1 MLKPGALDQLQQVHE
16 LNRAFLGLLQ
26 TRVRQSRPCLALPA
40 AAAAPLATVGAALL
54 EAAAAFPR
62 ALFQIEI
69 PPHSAPV
76 TQNICPPLDEAEH
89 DLNFSIL
96 FAARQASRQ
105 SAYQARL
112 LFGLEGLHVER
123 FGASTF
129 AELQRLGWISGV
141 VQCAFRDRPWFWH
154 SLLTA
159 TRPEVRR
166 HLALLALQPCLA
178 GGWPQ
183 RRPPQS
189 IV

>member
-26 TRVRQSRPCLALPA
+26 SRVRQGRPCLGLPA
-40 AAAAPLATVGAALL
+40 AAAEPLAAAGPPLL

-62 ALFQIEI
+62 ALFQVEA
-69 PPHSAPV
+69 PPSATPGAP
-76 TQNICPPLDEAEH
+76 TACPPLDEAEH

-112 LFGLEGLHVER
+112 LFGLEGVHIER

-129 AELQRLGWISGV
+129 AELQRLAWVPGV
-141 VQCAFRDRPWFWH
+141 VHCAFPERHWFWR
-154 SLLTA
+154 SLFTTTL
-159 TRPEVRR
+159 PELRR
-166 HLALLALQPCLA
+166 QLALLALQPCVA

-183 RRPPQS
+183 RRPPQP

>member
-26 TRVRQSRPCLALPA
+26 SRVRQGRPSFGLPA
-40 AAAAPLATVGAALL
+40 VAEAPLAAAGATLL

-62 ALFQIEI
+62 ALFQVEAPSSVA
-69 PPHSAPV
+69 PPSPSD
-76 TQNICPPLDEAEH
+76 CPPLDEAEH
-89 DLNFSIL
+89 ELYFSIL

-112 LFGLEGLHVER
+112 LFGLEGVHIER

-129 AELQRLGWISGV
+129 AELQRLAWVPGMV
-141 VQCAFRDRPWFWH
+141 RCAF
-154 SLLTA
+154 
-159 TRPEVRR
+159 PERHWIWRGLFTTTLPELRR
-166 HLALLALQPCLA
+166 QLALLALQPCLA

-183 RRPPQS
+183 RRPPQPTA
-189 IV
+189 

>member
-26 TRVRQSRPCLALPA
+26 ARVRQGRPCPGLPA
-40 AAAAPLATVGAALL
+40 AAEAPLAAASPALL
-54 EAAAAFPR
+54 EVAAAFPR
-62 ALFQIEI
+62 ALFQVEA
-69 PPHSAPV
+69 PPTASPGGAA
-76 TQNICPPLDEAEH
+76 TCPPVDEAEH
-89 DLNFSIL
+89 DLCFSIL

-112 LFGLEGLHVER
+112 LFGLDGVHIER

-129 AELQRLGWISGV
+129 AELQRLAWVPGV
-141 VQCAFRDRPWFWH
+141 VRCAFPERHWFWQ
-154 SLLTA
+154 SLFTTTL
-159 TRPEVRR
+159 PELRR
-166 HLALLALQPCLA
+166 QLALLALQPCVA

-183 RRPPQS
+183 RRPPQP